1 MEFEN
6 TVNLK
11 EALTKNNLDQQEDYT
26 NPEDDKSIEKNQAPQ
41 YENGFKPLSRFSQE
55 QNIHMLSLGIQLSSN
70 HPVIKDNKFL
80 TDIQEK
86 IKGLSLS
93 SDKNCATI

>member
-41 YENGFKPLSRFSQE
+41 YENGFKPLSRFS
-55 QNIHMLSLGIQLSSN
+55 
-70 HPVIKDNKFL
+70 
-80 TDIQEK
+80 
-86 IKGLSLS
+86 
-93 SDKNCATI
+93 